1 MALAGGD
8 AEDEAAPTLYTT
20 MENRAAHRAIRA
32 SWVSPPKS
40 TILLMVEA
48 TELLMWVMMSTPRK
62 LNTAADQDG
71 CPDVDAPGGDA
82 GGDGVGGIRPSVDE
96 NDAQRQQDCDQH
108 GRAGKD
114 LLYK

>member
-1 MALAGGD
+1 MGVAAEVHHIADGGGYRAVD
-8 AEDEAAPTLYTT
+8 VGHDEHTQ
-20 MENRAAHRAIRA
+20 EVEHRAG
-32 SWVSPPKS
+32 
-40 TILLMVEA
+40 
-48 TELLMWVMMSTPRK
+48 
-62 LNTAADQDG
+62 QDG

-82 GGDGVGGIRPSVDE
+82 SGDGVGGIRPSVDE